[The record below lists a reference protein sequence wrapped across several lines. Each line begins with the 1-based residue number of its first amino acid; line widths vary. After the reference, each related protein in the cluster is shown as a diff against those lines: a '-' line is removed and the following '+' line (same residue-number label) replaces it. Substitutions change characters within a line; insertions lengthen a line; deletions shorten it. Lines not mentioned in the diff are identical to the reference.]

1 MNKVS
6 LVGRLTKDPE
16 LKFMQGSGAA
26 VTNITIAIDEYD
38 YKTKQKVANFISVVV
53 WGKQAEALA
62 QHMCKGGLISVVGK
76 LRSRS
81 YVAADGSK
89 RYVTEVIAD
98 RNEGIKFLSKPA
110 SNNSGGN
117 YNQGGYNQG
126 GYNQGGYNQGGYNQ
140 GGYNQGTG
148 YNQNGGY
155 NQSTPQNQNNYSNNN
170 QSGYSDSFGQTTE
183 SSPFDNAFGGFGEE
197 FMPVDDGDIPF

>member
-117 YNQGGYNQG
+117 YNQS
-126 GYNQGGYNQGGYNQ
+126 GYNQ

-155 NQSTPQNQNNYSNNN
+155 NQPTPQNQNNYSNNN